1 MTRSPQD
8 GRSAEPIFRP
18 GRDRAVS
25 DLGRGS
31 GGLTV
36 DMNTLL

>member
-8 GRSAEPIFRP
+8 GRSAEPISRP